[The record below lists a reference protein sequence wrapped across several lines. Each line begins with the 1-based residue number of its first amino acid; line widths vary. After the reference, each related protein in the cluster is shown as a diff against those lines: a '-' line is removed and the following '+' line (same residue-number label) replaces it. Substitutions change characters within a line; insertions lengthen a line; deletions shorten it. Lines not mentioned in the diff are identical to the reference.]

1 MKPKLIFHIGLE
13 KTGTDSFQ
21 RFCTDNRRLLRQ
33 YSVLYP
39 GKSLAFARYSHAP
52 LVACYLPYRDLSI
65 HMRRRARPAVL
76 ASLFREI
83 DRNTCDTVLLSAE
96 HFSSR
101 FREPE
106 IERLAADFAGYDC
119 RIAVVVRAH
128 APRICSAYAQSILAG
143 RHLTVDEYC
152 DEILTPDHRYI
163 RYRETISA
171 WERVFGTD
179 KMCVFAYEA
188 GPNIVETLRRNLVSA
203 AIPVGNAANYWDNKS
218 YDARATEA
226 LRLVNLALW
235 RGGPML
241 AFGNRMRWASAGFV
255 RWRARRL
262 LERTGEDRTGDPVRL
277 GTHNLQRF
285 MEIAEADCRWLRQNY
300 AIRLPPPDMASEP
313 ATPDLAAQYKSGE
326 SLAKALIGQIPS
338 LRLLMRLNAMRRP

>member
-21 RFCTDNRRLLRQ
+21 RFCTDNRALLRR

-39 GKSLAFARYSHAP
+39 VKNLAFARHSHAP

-65 HMRRRARPAVL
+65 HLVRRGRQAVL

-83 DRNTCDTVLLSAE
+83 ERNACDTVLLSAE

-101 FREPE
+101 FREQE
-106 IERLAADFAGYDC
+106 IARLAADFAGYDC

-143 RHLTVDEYC
+143 RHLTVEEYC
-152 DEILTPDHRYI
+152 DEIITPDHRYI
-163 RYRETISA
+163 RYRETIAA
-171 WERVFGTD
+171 WEEVFGKD
-179 KMCVFAYEA
+179 KINVFAHAA
-188 GPNIVETLRRNLVSA
+188 GANIVETLCRSLVSA
-203 AIPVGNAANYWDNKS
+203 AMPIDTAQTYWDNKS
-218 YDARATEA
+218 CDARATEA
-226 LRLVNLALW
+226 LRRVNLALW

-241 AFGNRMRWASAGFV
+241 SFGNRMRWAAAGYV

-262 LERTGEDRTGDPVRL
+262 LERSGQDRAGPPVHLGARNLARL
-277 GTHNLQRF
+277 
-285 MEIAEADCRWLRQNY
+285 MEIVEADCRWLKQSY
-300 AIRLPPPDMASEP
+300 AIRLPLPDLASEP
-313 ATPDLAAQYKSGE
+313 ADADIAAQLKSGGL
-326 SLAKALIGQIPS
+326 LATTLIGQIPEM
-338 LRLLMRLNAMRRP
+338 RLLMLFNAMRKP